1 LTEER
6 QFHETKSRKC
16 DAILAV
22 AVVYVILFVT
32 ISVNILSIQIT
43 HAQNTTEIN
52 NATSNNINFKLG
64 NKTYTIKYHIVG
76 GKLTGIS
83 AEKDNITLLLNV
95 SSTSD
100 GKLTIERP
108 RNIIDSKKQG
118 NVDDSYAV
126 FVDGQ
131 YSAAD
136 EIRTTA
142 HARTLLVGFDNGTS
156 VIEITGTQLLP
167 EFSTFVLAIFAISII
182 VVILA
187 TSKYNGITSKMHL
200 NFHG

>member
-6 QFHETKSRKC
+6 QFDEIKSKKC

-22 AVVYVILFVT
+22 AVVGVILFAT
-32 ISVNILSIQIT
+32 ISVTILSIQIT
-43 HAQNTTEIN
+43 HAQNATAIN
-52 NATSNNINFKLG
+52 NATNNSINFKLG

-83 AEKDNITLLLNV
+83 AEKDNITLLLNI

-100 GKLTIERP
+100 GKLSIELP

-118 NVDDSYAV
+118 NVDDNYAV

-131 YSAAD
+131 YAAAD

-142 HARTLLVGFDNGTS
+142 QARTLMVGFDNGTS

-167 EFSTFVLAIFAISII
+167 EFSTVVVAIFAISII
-182 VVILA
+182 GVILA
-187 TSKYNGITSKMHL
+187 TSKYNVIASRMH
-200 NFHG
+200 F

>member
-6 QFHETKSRKC
+6 QFDEIKSKKC

-22 AVVYVILFVT
+22 AVVGVILFAT
-32 ISVNILSIQIT
+32 ISVTILSIQIT
-43 HAQNTTEIN
+43 HAQNATAIN
-52 NATSNNINFKLG
+52 NATNNSINFKLG

-83 AEKDNITLLLNV
+83 AEKDNITLLLNI

-100 GKLTIERP
+100 GKLSIELP
-108 RNIIDSKKQG
+108 RNIIDSKQG
-118 NVDDSYAV
+118 NVDDNYAV

-131 YSAAD
+131 YAAAD

-142 HARTLLVGFDNGTS
+142 QARTLMVGFDNGTS

-167 EFSTFVLAIFAISII
+167 EFSTVVVAIFAISII
-182 VVILA
+182 GVILA
-187 TSKYNGITSKMHL
+187 TSKYNVIASRMH
-200 NFHG
+200 F

>member
-6 QFHETKSRKC
+6 QFDETKGKKC
-16 DAILAV
+16 DRILAI
-22 AVVYVILFVT
+22 AVVGVVLFAT
-32 ISVNILSIQIT
+32 ISVTILSIQIT
-43 HAQNTTEIN
+43 HAENTTAIN
-52 NATSNNINFKLG
+52 NATNNSINFKLG

-83 AEKDNITLLLNV
+83 AEKDNISLLLNV

-100 GKLTIERP
+100 GKLRIELP
-108 RNIIDSKKQG
+108 RNIIDSKKQE
-118 NVDDSYAV
+118 NVDDNFAV

-131 YSAAD
+131 YAAAD

-142 HARTLLVGFDNGTS
+142 QARTLMVDFDNGTS

-167 EFSTFVLAIFAISII
+167 EFSTVVVAIFALSII
-182 VVILA
+182 GVILA
-187 TSKYNGITSKMHL
+187 TSRYNGITSKMHL
-200 NFHG
+200 

>member
-6 QFHETKSRKC
+6 QFDETKGKKC
-16 DAILAV
+16 DPILAI
-22 AVVYVILFVT
+22 AVVGVVLFAT
-32 ISVNILSIQIT
+32 ISVTILSIQIT
-43 HAQNTTEIN
+43 HAENTTAIN
-52 NATSNNINFKLG
+52 NATNNSINFKLG

-83 AEKDNITLLLNV
+83 AEKDNISLLLNV

-100 GKLTIERP
+100 GKLRIELP
-108 RNIIDSKKQG
+108 RNIIDSKKQE
-118 NVDDSYAV
+118 NVDDNFAV

-131 YSAAD
+131 YAAAD

-142 HARTLLVGFDNGTS
+142 QARTLMVDFDNGTS

-167 EFSTFVLAIFAISII
+167 EFSTVVVAIFALSII
-182 VVILA
+182 GVILA
-187 TSKYNGITSKMHL
+187 TSRYNGITSKMHL
-200 NFHG
+200 

>member
-6 QFHETKSRKC
+6 QFDETKGKKC

-22 AVVYVILFVT
+22 AVFGVILFAT
-32 ISVNILSIQIT
+32 ISVTTLSNQIT
-43 HAQNTTEIN
+43 HAQNTTAIN
-52 NATSNNINFKLG
+52 NATNNSINFKLG

-83 AEKDNITLLLNV
+83 AEKDNITLLLNI

-100 GKLTIERP
+100 GKLGIELP
-108 RNIIDSKKQG
+108 RNIIDSKKG
-118 NVDDSYAV
+118 ENVDDSYAV

-131 YSAAD
+131 YATAD

-142 HARTLLVGFDNGTS
+142 QARTLMVGFDNGTS

-167 EFSTFVLAIFAISII
+167 EFSTVVIAIFAISII
-182 VVILA
+182 GVILA
-187 TSKYNGITSKMHL
+187 TSKYNGIVSKMH
-200 NFHG
+200 F

>member
-6 QFHETKSRKC
+6 QSDEKKGKKC
-16 DAILAV
+16 DVILAV
-22 AVVYVILFVT
+22 AVVGVILLATVYAIT
-32 ISVNILSIQIT
+32 PSIQIT
-43 HAQNTTEIN
+43 HAQNTSAIN
-52 NATSNNINFKLG
+52 NATNNSINFKLG
-64 NKTYTIKYHIVG
+64 NKTYTIKYHILG

-83 AEKDNITLLLNV
+83 AEKDNITLLLNM

-100 GKLTIERP
+100 GKLSIELP
-108 RNIIDSKKQG
+108 RNIIDSKKEG

-131 YSAAD
+131 YAEAD

-142 HARTLLVGFDNGTS
+142 QARTLMIGFDNGTS

-167 EFSTFVLAIFAISII
+167 EFSTVVVAIFAISI
-182 VVILA
+182 VGVILA
-187 TSKYNGITSKMHL
+187 TSKYNGIASKMH
-200 NFHG
+200 F

>member
-6 QFHETKSRKC
+6 QSDEKKGKKC
-16 DAILAV
+16 NVILAV
-22 AVVYVILFVT
+22 AVVGVILLATVYAIT
-32 ISVNILSIQIT
+32 PSIQIT
-43 HAQNTTEIN
+43 HAQNTSAIN
-52 NATSNNINFKLG
+52 NATNNSINFKLG

-83 AEKDNITLLLNV
+83 AEKDNITLLLNI

-100 GKLTIERP
+100 GKLGIELP
-108 RNIIDSKKQG
+108 RNIIDSKKG
-118 NVDDSYAV
+118 ENVDDSYAV

-131 YSAAD
+131 YATAD

-142 HARTLLVGFDNGTS
+142 QARTLMVGFDNGTS

-167 EFSTFVLAIFAISII
+167 EFSTVVIAIFAISII
-182 VVILA
+182 GVILA
-187 TSKYNGITSKMHL
+187 TSRYNGIVSKMH
-200 NFHG
+200 F

>member
-6 QFHETKSRKC
+6 QSDEKKGKKC
-16 DAILAV
+16 DVILAV
-22 AVVYVILFVT
+22 AVVGVILLATVYAIT
-32 ISVNILSIQIT
+32 PSIQIT
-43 HAQNTTEIN
+43 HAQNTSAIN
-52 NATSNNINFKLG
+52 NATNNSINFKLG
-64 NKTYTIKYHIVG
+64 NKIYTIKYHILG

-83 AEKDNITLLLNV
+83 AEKDNITLLLNM

-100 GKLTIERP
+100 GKLSIELP
-108 RNIIDSKKQG
+108 RNIIDSKKEG

-131 YSAAD
+131 YAEAD

-142 HARTLLVGFDNGTS
+142 QARTLMIGFDNGTS

-167 EFSTFVLAIFAISII
+167 EFSTVVVAIFAISI
-182 VVILA
+182 VGVILA
-187 TSKYNGITSKMHL
+187 TSKYNGIASKMH
-200 NFHG
+200 F